1 MTAVNIFFTL
11 FFGLS
16 LINWIICQKNE
27 EIDLK
32 AAKHC
37 IQFMTKGMEGK
48 KWLETKNK
56 VFKLI
61 NDLPERSEFVLMAVG
76 KKTIPLLSFTKAESD
91 WEQSV
96 LNMTIMSKH
105 DGPVLGLS
113 LENNLQDCFPDIKSP
128 YYIPSK
134 PEISYIFTLSSSDI
148 LGTFDNHNK
157 KSYVILMDDGKLNVS
172 KWLQMATNNQHILG
186 SDSFKTLPH
195 WLTKDTS
202 LICDI
207 DKYYSRDRR
216 CEKCGEV
223 CYGDGPNPPFCNEQG
238 KQCSYYLQHLKD
250 AWEMKYVTK
259 PVEPKSLEIQTPTIG
274 DRPTQ
279 PVPQSFNQKHT
290 YYILAGSFGVI
301 LALITIAICCYK
313 KYRSDQQHKRQG
325 QHIYHPIWGE
335 IVPELELRNTSSPQA
350 ATISD
355 QPLVTPIQPTAP
367 NADPTPPHTPS
378 PTHTPYPPPG
388 LTDNYLPNTQ
398 PVNEDM
404 AGDEPSGSQ
413 NIELVD
419 DDIPRLIRKAEA
431 LDGIPFCNLH

>member
-1 MTAVNIFFTL
+1 
-11 FFGLS
+11 
-16 LINWIICQKNE
+16 
-27 EIDLK
+27 
-32 AAKHC
+32 
-37 IQFMTKGMEGK
+37 MTKGMEGK

-279 PVPQSFNQKHT
+279 P
-290 YYILAGSFGVI
+290 
-301 LALITIAICCYK
+301 
-313 KYRSDQQHKRQG
+313 
-325 QHIYHPIWGE
+325 
-335 IVPELELRNTSSPQA
+335 ELELRNTSSPQA

-419 DDIPRLIRKAEA
+419 DDIPRLIRKGNVYF
-431 LDGIPFCNLH
+431 LFS